1 MITQVVERH
10 LLQGLHSIFN
20 WVKVNRMGEGTVVAI
35 AAENKVT
42 RDKRMA
48 LKAKKV
54 TIEEARD
61 ICANLAMRKELRTVS
76 SYLQCFQVHSWGG
89 ADDAIFS
96 TATMNQITRKR
107 APMKRNRGPP
117 SRASGNGQAQNVPA
131 WLEAQPVH
139 LSSRSSH
146 RRMKSEHRRHRLN
159 PIL

>member
-10 LLQGLHSIFN
+10 LLQGLHNVFN
-20 WVKVNRMGEGTVVAI
+20 WVKINRMKDETVVAI

-76 SYLQCFQVHSWGG
+76 SY
-89 ADDAIFS
+89 
-96 TATMNQITRKR
+96 
-107 APMKRNRGPP
+107 P
-117 SRASGNGQAQNVPA
+117 
-131 WLEAQPVH
+131 
-139 LSSRSSH
+139 
-146 RRMKSEHRRHRLN
+146 
-159 PIL
+159 